1 MTLLLRFLIIFYAL
15 LVGDPLMAG
24 IASPR
29 GEQAKTDTDR
39 IKKSLVALRESWQ
52 VEDREFNNYTI
63 RAYRFDKLAAEIF
76 TFSLAPTTNNESK
89 TLNLLIVEEAHKT
102 DDQKRSD
109 QLDPMLASTGG
120 VKWMIGVGCTHVC
133 DFKKGCDGE
142 LPHSRSIVCN
152 VDRVI
157 ADRRKK
163 FDETGNPK
171 HLEYE
176 NAFQRLLRQL
186 GRENPEIKRNFY
198 LEDTIEAGNFVSRE
212 RLISCGRP
220 MATPIRMDRL
230 GLGIDWARRSD
241 NTWAMVANEFN
252 DLVDMLKVP
261 HVPYE
266 EQCRL
271 IDEWLAEKRKRL
283 VLKDDGSI
291 VEEEFTYAER
301 ISAVRGDSTGSAG
314 DAPMEMLASKTQ
326 LPIDED
332 SHFAF
337 TTQSKNT
344 LYLHFE
350 AALFRDP
357 EDQLRFTYPADHSL
371 TSEFE
376 GQMIEL
382 EREYLKEGEYLSV
395 HHPDK
400 PGARDDAPDGC
411 ALSLVAASNAE
422 VGQIIIL

>member
-1 MTLLLRFLIIFYAL
+1 
-15 LVGDPLMAG
+15 MAG
-24 IASPR
+24 IASPK

-39 IKKSLVALRESWQ
+39 IKKSLTELRDSWQ
-52 VEDREFNNYTI
+52 VEDREFNAYTI
-63 RAYRFDKLAAEIF
+63 RAYRFDKLSAEIF
-76 TFSLAPTTNNESK
+76 TFSLAPSTNNESK
-89 TLNLLIVEEAHKT
+89 TLNLLVVEEAHKT

-120 VKWMIGVGCTHVC
+120 VRWMIGVGCTRVC

-142 LPHSRSIVCN
+142 LPHSKPIVCN

-163 FDETGNPK
+163 FEETGNPK

-176 NAFQRLLRQL
+176 KAFQKLLRQF

-212 RLISCGRP
+212 RLLSCGRP
-220 MATPIRMDRL
+220 MSKPIRMDRL

-241 NTWAMVANEFN
+241 NTWAFLSNEYNDVA
-252 DLVDMLKVP
+252 DMLKVP

-266 EQCRL
+266 QQCEM
-271 IDEWLAEKRKRL
+271 IDAWLKEKRKCQ
-283 VLKDDGSI
+283 VLKEDGSVI
-291 VEEEFTYAER
+291 EEEFTYLER
-301 ISAVRGDSTGSAG
+301 ILAVRGDSTGGAG
-314 DAPMEMLASKTQ
+314 DAPMEMLAAKTA
-326 LPIDED
+326 LPIDEE
-332 SHFAF
+332 SHFVF

-357 EDQLRFTYPADHSL
+357 EDELRFSYPADYPL
-371 TSEFE
+371 AGEFE
-376 GQMIEL
+376 EQTIAL
-382 EREYLKEGEYLSV
+382 EREYVKEGEYLSV

-400 PGARDDAPDGC
+400 PDARDDAPDGC
-411 ALSLVAASNAE
+411 GLSLVAASNAE
-422 VGQIIIL
+422 VGQIIVL